1 MKKLIAAFVIAF
13 VPFLASCEDYNY
25 QEGVQYEKVEGIVP
39 ENNEVREYFSFYCPH
54 CFRFEG
60 FIDILKKELP
70 KDITLAKNHVDFLG
84 GASTKMQQ
92 LLTKALIVGQ
102 ELNIEAQAN
111 EAIFK
116 YIHVSRATPTSVNDV
131 RNIFVLIGVEGEKFD
146 ALINSEKV
154 IAQANEM
161 KANQDAL
168 AKTKGITGVP
178 AVIVNGKYRIVNS
191 GLDKDNFK
199 QDYLNLIKYL
209 VSLQ

>member
-13 VPFLASCEDYNY
+13 VPFLASCENYNY
-25 QEGVQYEKVEGIVP
+25 QEGVQYEKVQGLVP

-70 KDITLAKNHVDFLG
+70 KDIALAKNHVDFLG
-84 GASTKMQQ
+84 GASAKMQQ

-102 ELNIEAQAN
+102 ELGIEAQTS

-116 YIHVSRATPTSVNDV
+116 YIHVSRATPTSVNDI
-131 RNIFVLIGVEGEKFD
+131 RNIFVLMGVDGEKFD

-154 IAQANEM
+154 ITQADKM

-168 AKTKGITGVP
+168 SKTKGITGVP

-191 GLDKDNFK
+191 GLDKDNFE